1 MTHITINAMSKQ
13 FKIRREYSLED
24 GWKQTYWHLYFTLK
38 FNEAVLCPVTN
49 ITYQYA
55 NTIEVRTKHGL

>member
-1 MTHITINAMSKQ
+1 MSKQ
-13 FKIRREYSLED
+13 FKIRRKYGLED